1 MLDAF
6 LIVSL
11 LLSGGYLWLRGLFGS
26 WNALWQFPLAFLIC
40 FLGLILLFILVLF
53 LSTRFVNPKK
63 EVEKPSSYF
72 RFMLNQLCRMLLIL
86 AGVQVHVTGI
96 EKVPRD
102 RRFMLVSNHLFAYD
116 PVVYYYAMPWADLAF
131 LSKKENFSLVMVA
144 EIMREVLCLPLDRE
158 NDREALK
165 AILKAIQFL
174 KEDKCSIGVFAEG
187 GTSKTGELKP
197 FRNGAFKV
205 AQRAEVPI
213 VVCAIANTRA
223 IFRNMFRRRTDVYLD
238 VLEVI
243 EPETFAGESTVQMG
257 NRAHEILEKGV
268 EARKAAMAQ
277 AKAK

>member
-1 MLDAF
+1 
-6 LIVSL
+6 
-11 LLSGGYLWLRGLFGS
+11 
-26 WNALWQFPLAFLIC
+26 
-40 FLGLILLFILVLF
+40 
-53 LSTRFVNPKK
+53 
-63 EVEKPSSYF
+63 
-72 RFMLNQLCRMLLIL
+72 
-86 AGVQVHVTGI
+86 
-96 EKVPRD
+96 
-102 RRFMLVSNHLFAYD
+102 
-116 PVVYYYAMPWADLAF
+116 
-131 LSKKENFSLVMVA
+131 
-144 EIMREVLCLPLDRE
+144 MREVLCLPLDRE

-187 GTSKTGELKP
+187 GTSKTGELRP

-277 AKAK
+277 AKTK

>member
-238 VLEVI
+238 VL
-243 EPETFAGESTVQMG
+243 G
-257 NRAHEILEKGV
+257 
-268 EARKAAMAQ
+268 
-277 AKAK
+277 